1 MKEDIVESAALG
13 WFEALGYETARGADI
28 SVGANYPLRDTYED
42 VVLVPRLKAALRK
55 LNPDLPEDA
64 IVQAATLASRPPEAT
79 VDQNNRWFHRLLTD
93 GADVDYRNADGETR
107 GDKAKLF
114 DRQNLSANDFLVV
127 RQLTIKNG
135 EHTRRPD
142 LVVFLNGLPIAVIEL
157 KDPTKEEATLWAAF
171 DQLQD
176 YKNAI
181 PALFAYNE
189 ILVVS
194 DGDQSRVGSLTSDQD
209 RFTPWRSMKDDGFPG
224 EPTLEAVITGLF
236 RQDSLL
242 DYLAHCI
249 VFEEDERTGRI
260 IKKIGGYHQF
270 RAVRKARERVAL
282 ALKPE
287 GDGRGGVV
295 WHTQGS
301 GKSLTMLMLSG
312 ALIGHSA
319 LQNPTVVVVTDRND
333 LDGQLF
339 STFADGR
346 ALLRQDP
353 EQAADRE
360 DLSNKLNRASG
371 GVIFTTIQKFEER
384 AESVSD
390 RSNIVVLADEAH
402 RGQYGFLKGGA
413 RWMRENLPN
422 ATFVGFTG
430 TPVEG
435 DDRSTRG
442 VFGSDVDIYDIRQA
456 IDDNATVPI
465 YYEMQLIKLLPDDAG
480 IAEAERLIS
489 EVADSEDAGA
499 TKDLDISVPLE
510 ELAGSKGRLELLAA
524 QIVDHFDRRS
534 EVINGKA
541 MIVCMSRNVCMDLYD
556 EIVALRPDW
565 HADEDDGGSIKVVMD
580 ANVSPRKLKKDNN
593 GNVVRDDKGQPTYF
607 ETLEQFEQRSVRTKY
622 HGRTKSRRER
632 LASRI
637 KDNSDPLQLVI
648 VCDMW
653 LTGFDCPSLHT
664 MYLDK
669 PLAGHNLMQAIA
681 RVNRVFGDKPGG
693 VIVDYLGI
701 ADQLRDAIQTYTQA
715 GGAGKPVEN
724 IQDQAVP
731 LMMRHAEELEMFFG
745 EFDYI
750 TLTRGTEA
758 DQLRAIIDG
767 ANYVLQQ
774 ENGKKRFTD
783 MTSSLSKA
791 FALSV
796 PRAETEEIRDSLS
809 YYQNVRAA
817 IIKRFGE
824 ADRTQLQGQSF
835 AVKQVI
841 SGAIRTD
848 GVIDLFQVAGL
859 PDANVGILSDE
870 FLDRL
875 AALPQKNLALETL
888 KKLLTDQIRTREQIN
903 IVQSRSF
910 RESLE
915 SVLTRYSN
923 RAISTAQVIEE
934 LIGLA
939 KTIASTIAQGL
950 QTGLSEK
957 EIAFYQA
964 LADSASA
971 KSVMQDDTLKQI
983 ARELA
988 ESIKR
993 KATLDWTQ
1001 RETVRADM
1009 RRTVRRLLAK
1019 YGYPPDAQESAT
1031 QLIIAQAE
1039 LMARNEVV

>member
-1 MKEDIVESAALG
+1 MKEDIVEQAALG
-13 WFEALGYETARGADI
+13 WFEALGYDTARGADI
-28 SVGANYPLRDTYED
+28 SVGADYPLRESYED
-42 VVLVPRLKAALRK
+42 VVLLPRLKAALRK

-64 IVQAATLASRPPEAT
+64 IGQAATLASRPPEPT
-79 VDQNNRWFHRLLTD
+79 LEQSNRWFHRLLTD
-93 GADVDYRNADGETR
+93 GADVDYRTADGETR

-114 DRQNLSANDFLVV
+114 DWRNLPANDFLVV
-127 RQLTIKNG
+127 RQLTVKNG

-142 LVVFLNGLPIAVIEL
+142 LVVFLNGLPVAVIEL
-157 KDPTKEEATLWAAF
+157 KDPTNEKATLWTAF

-176 YKNAI
+176 YKSAI

-194 DGDQSRVGSLTSDQD
+194 DGDQSRVGSLTANQD
-209 RFTPWRSMKDDGFPG
+209 RFTPWRSIKDDGSPG
-224 EPTLEAVITGLF
+224 ESTLETVITGLF
-236 RQDSLL
+236 RRDALL

-249 VFEEDERTGRI
+249 VFEEDKSTGRI

-270 RAVRKARERVAL
+270 RAVRKARERVTF

-301 GKSLTMLMLSG
+301 GKSLTMLVLSG
-312 ALIGHSA
+312 ALIGDAA
-319 LQNPTVVVVTDRND
+319 LQNPTIVVVTDRND

-339 STFADGR
+339 GTFADGR

-360 DLSNKLNRASG
+360 DLSTKLNRASG
-371 GVIFTTIQKFEER
+371 GVIFTTIQKFEES
-384 AESVSD
+384 AEPVSD

-402 RGQYGFLKGGA
+402 RSQYGFLKGGA

-442 VFGSDVDIYDIRQA
+442 VFGSDVDIYDIKQA

-465 YYEMQLIKLLPDDAG
+465 YYEMQLIKLLPDDDG
-480 IAEAERLIS
+480 VTEAERLIA
-489 EVADSEDAGA
+489 EAADAEDAGSSGD
-499 TKDLDISVPLE
+499 TDITVPLE
-510 ELAGSKGRLELLAA
+510 VLAGADQRLGTLAA
-524 QIVDHFDRRS
+524 QIVSHFEQRS
-534 EVINGKA
+534 DVIDGKA
-541 MIVCMSRNVCMDLYD
+541 MIVCMSRDICMNLYD
-556 EIVALRPDW
+556 KIISLRPDW
-565 HADEDDGGSIKVVMD
+565 HADEDDAGAIKVVMD
-580 ANVSPRKLKKDNN
+580 ANV
-593 GNVVRDDKGQPTYF
+593 GNRRPQ
-607 ETLEQFEQRSVRTKY
+607 ETDEQFASRTERTKY
-622 HGRTKSRRER
+622 HGRTRARREKLATR
-632 LASRI
+632 L
-637 KDNSDPLQLVI
+637 KDNDDPLKLAI

-715 GGAGKPVEN
+715 GGEGRLVEK

-731 LMMRHAEELEMFFG
+731 LMLRHAEELAAFFG
-745 EFDYI
+745 DFDYMSLV
-750 TLTRGTEA
+750 TGSDA

-767 ANYVLQQ
+767 ANYVLEQ
-774 ENGKKRFTD
+774 ENGKKRFNE
-783 MTSSLSKA
+783 MTVRLSKA

-796 PRAETEEIRDSLS
+796 PRDETNAVRDHLAF
-809 YYQNVRAA
+809 YQNVRAA
-817 IIKRFGE
+817 IRKRFDDGNHTCSK
-824 ADRTQLQGQSF
+824 ASSP

-841 SGAIRTD
+841 SGAIRAD
-848 GVIDLFQVAGL
+848 GVIDLFEVAGL
-859 PDANVGILSDE
+859 PNTNVGILSDE

-888 KKLLTDQIRTREQIN
+888 KKLLGDQIRTREQIN

-915 SVLTRYSN
+915 SVLVRYSN

-939 KTIASTIAQGL
+939 KTISSAIAEGQE
-950 QTGLSEK
+950 TGLSEE

-964 LADSASA
+964 LADNSSA
-971 KSVMQDDTLKQI
+971 KRVMQDHTLKQI

-1001 RETVRADM
+1001 RDTVRADM

-1031 QLIIAQAE
+1031 QLVIAQAE
-1039 LMARNEVV
+1039 LMAKNEVIPIRLANDSIVNSRF